1 LKRRLE
7 RRKRRKAARARR
19 MTAATAPTAMP
30 ALAPVLRPLEPELAV
45 VDVVDVE
52 EAPETTDEVLD
63 AAVDIATSLVV
74 TPPPCDI
81 VGAALGDKVAV
92 ELAKSELVV
101 GGRDEE
107 SVSMVDETGR
117 EVSDAIGIVRLH
129 KASRQ
134 VVDGVGVAVPAADI
148 GQVAVSVHIGA
159 EAGSIFGAPLTG
171 LSPSPRTG
179 ARMFMMATTKAR
191 AARILLVVELGMVV
205 VARPWL

>member
-30 ALAPVLRPLEPELAV
+30 ALAPVLRPLEPELA
-45 VDVVDVE
+45 VVDVE